1 MPVKSAIRKATAPIT
16 GGSSAPP
23 IEDAASIAPALSADM
38 PMRFMIGM
46 VTGPVVATSATGLP
60 DTVP

>member
-1 MPVKSAIRKATAPIT
+1 MPVKSAIRNATAPIT

-23 IEDAASIAPALSADM
+23 IEEDASIAPARSGDM
-38 PMRFMIGM
+38 PIRFMIGM
-46 VTGPVVATSATGLP
+46 VIGPVVATSATGLP

>member
-1 MPVKSAIRKATAPIT
+1 MPVKSAIRNATAPIT

-23 IEDAASIAPALSADM
+23 IDDDASIAPACSADI
-38 PMRFMIGM
+38 PIRFITGM